1 MEVVELYAPEQDKHM
16 EKGFSHTRAKR
27 VLDMFRA
34 TSTAA
39 HELGV
44 GRQLIED
51 ESFAGDTIIIQGA
64 KVANFGLCS
73 YLGLGND
80 ERLIEGAI
88 DATRRFGT
96 SYSSSIAYTALG
108 MYGELSE
115 RLEEMM
121 GAPVI
126 LAATTTLAHL
136 AALPVLISGGD
147 TVYVDG
153 QAHASLLA
161 VIPTLASNGATV
173 EMVRHN
179 DIEELD
185 RRLSES
191 DRGGASWFI
200 TDGIFSM
207 HGDTVP
213 VDQVHHLLKKHPRFH
228 VYCDDAHGFGW
239 SGKLG
244 CGTYLGRTGWHE
256 RLVISVGLAK
266 SFGTMGG
273 VVATPNVDF
282 IDMINL
288 TGSPLVF
295 GGPIPPPIL
304 GASIASADIH
314 LSDELPALQGEL
326 DRRIKFVNAF
336 SDSIGLPLAGFDETP
351 LWFLEVGASKKVLEG
366 LSMMKTAG
374 FFVNGAVFPV
384 VPRNH
389 GGLRFTVTNYNSL
402 SQIEA
407 MLVELNRVWLALSAE
422 TAIEIDLTDDLVTDT
437 GYHDDSGASF
447 QP

>member
-1 MEVVELYAPEQDKHM
+1 M
-16 EKGFSHTRAKR
+16 EKRYSHTRAQR
-27 VLDMFRA
+27 VLDIFRA

-51 ESFAGDTIIIQGA
+51 SSFAGDTIIIQGQ

-80 ERLIEGAI
+80 ERLINGAI

-96 SYSSSIAYTALG
+96 SYSSSIAYTAVGL
-108 MYGELSE
+108 YGDLSE
-115 RLEEMM
+115 RLEKIFQ
-121 GAPVI
+121 APVI
-126 LAATTTLAHL
+126 LAGTTTLAHL
-136 AALPVLISGGD
+136 AALPVLVRD
-147 TVYVDG
+147 EDVAYVDG

-161 VIPTLASNGATV
+161 VIPALVSNGVRV
-173 EMVRHN
+173 EMIRHN
-179 DIEELD
+179 DIEGLD

-191 DRGGASWFI
+191 VDEGAAWYI
-200 TDGIFSM
+200 TDGLFSM

-213 VDQVHHLLKKHPRFH
+213 VEALHPLLERHPRLH

-239 SGKLG
+239 SGPRG
-244 CGTYLGRTGWHE
+244 SGTYLSRAGWHE
-256 RLVISVGLAK
+256 RLVIAVGLAK

-273 VVATPNVDF
+273 VVATPNRDF

-295 GGPIPPPIL
+295 GGPIPPPML

-314 LSDELPALQGEL
+314 LSDELAALQGEL

-336 SDSIGLPLAGFDETP
+336 SDSIGLPLAAFDNTP
-351 LWFLEVGASKKVLEG
+351 LWFLDVGASAKVLEG
-366 LSMMKTAG
+366 LSKMKAAG
-374 FFVNGAVFPV
+374 FFLNGAVFPV
-384 VPRNH
+384 VPRGH
-389 GGLRFTVTNYNSL
+389 GGLRFTVTNYNSIP
-402 SQIEA
+402 QIEA
-407 MLVELNRVWLALSAE
+407 MLTQLNELHLEFSGE
-422 TAIEIDLTDDLVTDT
+422 TDIEIDLTDT
-437 GYHDDSGASF
+437 GQPGEIPANGGSGDATLR
-447 QP
+447 

>member
-1 MEVVELYAPEQDKHM
+1 M
-16 EKGFSHTRAKR
+16 EKGFSHTRAQR

-34 TSTAA
+34 TSTAG

-51 ESFAGDTIIIQGA
+51 ESFAGDTIVIQGQE
-64 KVANFGLCS
+64 VANFGLCS
-73 YLGLGND
+73 YLGLGTD
-80 ERLIEGAI
+80 ERVVAGAV
-88 DATRRFGT
+88 DAAQRFGA

-108 MYGELSE
+108 MYGELTE
-115 RLEEMM
+115 RLEKMM
-121 GAPVI
+121 GSPVI

-136 AALPVLISGGD
+136 AALPVLVRGGD

-161 VIPTLASNGATV
+161 VTPTLASNGAHV
-173 EMVRHN
+173 EMVPHN
-179 DIEELD
+179 DVDELD

-191 DRGGASWFI
+191 DPNSPCWFI
-200 TDGIFSM
+200 TDGLFSM
-207 HGDTVP
+207 HGDMTPAARV
-213 VDQVHHLLKKHPRFH
+213 QRLLEKYSNLH

-239 SGKLG
+239 TGKHG
-244 CGTYLGRTGWHE
+244 CGTYLSTAGWHD
-256 RLVISVGLAK
+256 RLVIAVGLAK

-273 VVATPNVDF
+273 VVATPNIDF
-282 IDMINL
+282 IDMVNL

-295 GGPIPPPIL
+295 GGPIPPPML

-314 LSDELPALQGEL
+314 LSEELTGLQQDL

-336 SDSIGLPLAGFDETP
+336 SDSIGLPLASFDETP
-351 LWFLEVGASKKVLEG
+351 LWFIEVGASKNVLEG

-374 FFVNGAVFPV
+374 FFLNGAVFPV
-384 VPRNH
+384 VPRNR
-389 GGLRFTVTNYNSL
+389 GGLRFTVTNYNAI

-407 MLVELNRVWLALSAE
+407 MLIELKRVWLALSGE
-422 TAIEIDLTDDLVTDT
+422 TEIEIDLTGGAGGADARP
-437 GYHDDSGASF
+437 GDSTKDSF

>member
-1 MEVVELYAPEQDKHM
+1 M
-16 EKGFSHTRAKR
+16 EKGFSHTSARQ

-34 TSTAA
+34 TSAAA

-51 ESFAGDTIIIQGA
+51 TDFAGDTIIIQGQ

-73 YLGLGND
+73 YLGLGKD
-80 ERLIEGAI
+80 ERLIAGAV

-115 RLEEMM
+115 RLEQMM
-121 GAPVI
+121 GAPVV
-126 LAATTTLAHL
+126 LAGTTTLAHL
-136 AALPVLISGGD
+136 AALPVLVRGGN

-161 VIPTLASNGATV
+161 VTPTLASNGAQV
-173 EMVRHN
+173 EMVPHN
-179 DIEELD
+179 DVDELD

-191 DRGGASWFI
+191 DSDVASWFV
-200 TDGIFSM
+200 TDGLFSM

-213 VDQVHHLLKKHPRFH
+213 VEKVHRLLEKHPNLH

-239 SGKLG
+239 SGEHG
-244 CGTYLGRTGWHE
+244 CGTYLGRAGWHD
-256 RLVISVGLAK
+256 RLVIAVGLAK

-273 VVATPNVDF
+273 VVATRNEDF

-314 LSDELPALQGEL
+314 LSDELPGLQQEL

-336 SDSIGLPLAGFDETP
+336 SDSIGLPLAAFDETP
-351 LWFLEVGASKKVLEG
+351 LWFIEVGASKKVLEG

-402 SQIEA
+402 AQIEA
-407 MLVELNRVWLALSAE
+407 MLVELKRAWLTLSAE
-422 TAIEIDLTDDLVTDT
+422 TQIEIDLTSNIVTEAKDPAGPRQT
-437 GYHDDSGASF
+437 FSAK
-447 QP
+447 

>member
-1 MEVVELYAPEQDKHM
+1 M
-16 EKGFSHTRAKR
+16 EKRYSHTRAQR
-27 VLDMFRA
+27 VLDIFRA

-51 ESFAGDTIIIQGA
+51 SSFAGDTIIIQGQ

-80 ERLIEGAI
+80 ERLINGAI

-96 SYSSSIAYTALG
+96 SYSSSIAYTAVGL
-108 MYGELSE
+108 YGDLSE
-115 RLEEMM
+115 RLEKIFQ
-121 GAPVI
+121 APVI
-126 LAATTTLAHL
+126 LAGTTTLAHL
-136 AALPVLISGGD
+136 AALPVLVRD
-147 TVYVDG
+147 EDVAYVDG

-161 VIPTLASNGATV
+161 VIPALVSNGVRV
-173 EMVRHN
+173 EMIRHN
-179 DIEELD
+179 DIEGLD

-191 DRGGASWFI
+191 DDEGAAWYI
-200 TDGIFSM
+200 TDGLFSM

-213 VDQVHHLLKKHPRFH
+213 VEALHPLLERHPRLH

-239 SGKLG
+239 SGPRG
-244 CGTYLGRTGWHE
+244 SGTYLSRAGWHE
-256 RLVISVGLAK
+256 RLVIAVGLAK

-273 VVATPNVDF
+273 VVATPNRDF

-295 GGPIPPPIL
+295 GGPIPPPML

-314 LSDELPALQGEL
+314 LSDELAALQGEL

-336 SDSIGLPLAGFDETP
+336 SDSIGLPLAAFDNTP
-351 LWFLEVGASKKVLEG
+351 LWFLDVGASAKVLEG
-366 LSMMKTAG
+366 LSKMKAAG
-374 FFVNGAVFPV
+374 FFLNGAVFPV
-384 VPRNH
+384 VPRGH
-389 GGLRFTVTNYNSL
+389 GGLRFTVTNYNSIP
-402 SQIEA
+402 QIEA
-407 MLVELNRVWLALSAE
+407 MLTQLNELHLEFSGE
-422 TAIEIDLTDDLVTDT
+422 TDIEIDLTDT
-437 GYHDDSGASF
+437 GQPGEIPANGGSGDAT
-447 QP
+447 PT

>member
-1 MEVVELYAPEQDKHM
+1 
-16 EKGFSHTRAKR
+16 
-27 VLDMFRA
+27 
-34 TSTAA
+34 
-39 HELGV
+39 
-44 GRQLIED
+44 
-51 ESFAGDTIIIQGA
+51 
-64 KVANFGLCS
+64 
-73 YLGLGND
+73 
-80 ERLIEGAI
+80 
-88 DATRRFGT
+88 
-96 SYSSSIAYTALG
+96 

-136 AALPVLISGGD
+136 AALPVLVRGGD
-147 TVYVDG
+147 SVYVDG

-161 VIPTLASNGATV
+161 VTPTLSSNGAQVETV
-173 EMVRHN
+173 PHN
-179 DIEELD
+179 DIDELD
-185 RRLSES
+185 RRLSDS
-191 DRGGASWFI
+191 DRIGASWFI
-200 TDGIFSM
+200 TDGVFSM
-207 HGDTVP
+207 HGDTIP
-213 VDQVHHLLKKHPRFH
+213 VERVHRLLEKHPNLH

-239 SGKLG
+239 SGERG
-244 CGTYLGRTGWHE
+244 AGTYLARAGWHE

-314 LSDELPALQGEL
+314 LSEELPGLQNEL

-336 SDSIGLPLAGFDETP
+336 SDSIGLPLASFDETP
-351 LWFLEVGASKKVLEG
+351 LWFLEVGASKKVLDG

-384 VPRNH
+384 VPRGH
-389 GGLRFTVTNYNSL
+389 GGLRFTVTNYNPL

-407 MLVELNRVWLALSAE
+407 MLIELKRVWLALSADTE
-422 TAIEIDLTDDLVTDT
+422 IEIDLTGNVATDAT
-437 GYHDDSGASF
+437 HRDNAGERF

>member
-1 MEVVELYAPEQDKHM
+1 M
-16 EKGFSHTRAKR
+16 EKGLSQTGAQR

-51 ESFAGDTIIIQGA
+51 TSFAGDTIIIQGQ

-73 YLGLGND
+73 YLGLGTD
-80 ERLIEGAI
+80 ERLIAGAV
-88 DATRRFGT
+88 DAARRFGT

-108 MYGELSE
+108 MYGELTE
-115 RLEEMM
+115 LLEEIL

-136 AALPVLISGGD
+136 AALPVLVRDGD
-147 TVYVDG
+147 TVFIDG

-161 VIPTLASNGATV
+161 VTPSLESNGAQV
-173 EMVRHN
+173 EMIPHN
-179 DIEELD
+179 DIDELD

-191 DRGGASWFI
+191 DRDGASWFI
-200 TDGIFSM
+200 TDGLFSM

-213 VDQVHHLLKKHPRFH
+213 VERVHRLLEKHPKFH

-239 SGKLG
+239 SGDRG
-244 CGTYLGRTGWHE
+244 CGTYLGRAGWHE
-256 RLVISVGLAK
+256 RLVVAVGLAK

-273 VVATPNVDF
+273 VVATPNEDF

-295 GGPIPPPIL
+295 GGPIPPPML
-304 GASIASADIH
+304 GASIASARIH
-314 LSDELPALQGEL
+314 LSDELPGLQHEL

-336 SDSIGLPLAGFDETP
+336 SDSIGLPLAAFDETP
-351 LWFLEVGASKKVLEG
+351 LWFLEVAASKKVLEG

-384 VPRNH
+384 VPRGH
-389 GGLRFTVTNYNSL
+389 GGLRFTITNYNSL

-407 MLVELNRVWLALSAE
+407 MLVELKRVWLALSADTE
-422 TAIEIDLTDDLVTDT
+422 IEIDLTGGIAAEPDRPVDPGETF
-437 GYHDDSGASF
+437 SAK
-447 QP
+447 

>member
-1 MEVVELYAPEQDKHM
+1 M
-16 EKGFSHTRAKR
+16 EKGFSHTRAQR

-44 GRQLIED
+44 SRQLIED
-51 ESFAGDTIIIQGA
+51 SSFAGDTIIIQGQ

-73 YLGLGND
+73 YLGLGTD
-80 ERLIEGAI
+80 ERLIDGAI
-88 DATRRFGT
+88 DAARRFGT

-115 RLEEMM
+115 RLEEILR
-121 GAPVI
+121 APVI

-136 AALPVLISGGD
+136 AALPVLVRGGD

-161 VIPTLASNGATV
+161 VSPTLVSHGAHM
-173 EMVRHN
+173 EMIPHN
-179 DIEELD
+179 NVDELD
-185 RRLSES
+185 RRLSAS
-191 DRGGASWFI
+191 DTDGASWFI
-200 TDGIFSM
+200 TDGLFSM

-213 VDQVHHLLKKHPRFH
+213 AERVHQLLEKHPRLH

-239 SGKLG
+239 SGPRG
-244 CGTYLGRTGWHE
+244 AGTYLGRAGWHE
-256 RLVISVGLAK
+256 RLVVAVGLAK

-273 VVATPNVDF
+273 VVATLNQDF
-282 IDMINL
+282 IDMIKL

-295 GGPIPPPIL
+295 GGPIPPPML

-314 LSDELPALQGEL
+314 LSDELPDLQSEL

-336 SDSIGLPLAGFDETP
+336 ADSIGLPLAGFDETP
-351 LWFLEVGASKKVLEG
+351 LWFLEVGSSKNMLEA
-366 LSMMKTAG
+366 LARMKQAG
-374 FFVNGAVFPV
+374 YFLNGAVFPV
-384 VPRNH
+384 VPRGH
-389 GGLRFTVTNYNSL
+389 AGLRFTVTNYNAMA
-402 SQIEA
+402 QIEA
-407 MLVELNRVWLALSAE
+407 MLVELNRVRLELSGE
-422 TAIEIDLTDDLVTDT
+422 TEFEIDLTRVRQEQNP
-437 GYHDDSGASF
+437 S
-447 QP
+447 

>member
-1 MEVVELYAPEQDKHM
+1 M
-16 EKGFSHTRAKR
+16 EKRYSHTRAQR
-27 VLDMFRA
+27 VLDIFRA

-51 ESFAGDTIIIQGA
+51 SSFAGDTIIIQGQ

-80 ERLIEGAI
+80 ERLINGAI

-96 SYSSSIAYTALG
+96 SYSSSIAYTAVGL
-108 MYGELSE
+108 YGDLSE
-115 RLEEMM
+115 RLEKIFQ
-121 GAPVI
+121 APVI
-126 LAATTTLAHL
+126 LAGTTTLAHL
-136 AALPVLISGGD
+136 AALPVLVRD
-147 TVYVDG
+147 EDVAYVDG

-161 VIPTLASNGATV
+161 VIPALVSNGVRV
-173 EMVRHN
+173 EMIRHN
-179 DIEELD
+179 DIEGLD

-191 DRGGASWFI
+191 DDEGAAWYI
-200 TDGIFSM
+200 TDGLFSM

-213 VDQVHHLLKKHPRFH
+213 VEALHPLLERHPRLH

-239 SGKLG
+239 SGPRG
-244 CGTYLGRTGWHE
+244 SGTYLSRAGWHE
-256 RLVISVGLAK
+256 RLVIAVGLAK

-273 VVATPNVDF
+273 VVATPNRDF

-295 GGPIPPPIL
+295 GGPIPPPML

-314 LSDELPALQGEL
+314 LSDELAALQGEL

-336 SDSIGLPLAGFDETP
+336 SDSIGLPLAAFDNTP
-351 LWFLEVGASKKVLEG
+351 LWFLDVGASAKVLEG
-366 LSMMKTAG
+366 LSKMKAAG
-374 FFVNGAVFPV
+374 FFLNGAVFPV
-384 VPRNH
+384 VPRGH
-389 GGLRFTVTNYNSL
+389 GGLRFTVTNYNSIP
-402 SQIEA
+402 QIEA
-407 MLVELNRVWLALSAE
+407 MLTQLNELHLEFSGE
-422 TAIEIDLTDDLVTDT
+422 TDIEIDLTDT
-437 GYHDDSGASF
+437 GQPGEIPANGGSGDATLR
-447 QP
+447 

>member
-1 MEVVELYAPEQDKHM
+1 M
-16 EKGFSHTRAKR
+16 EKGFSHTRAQR

-51 ESFAGDTIIIQGA
+51 KSFAGDTIIIQGQE
-64 KVANFGLCS
+64 VANFGLCS
-73 YLGLGND
+73 YLGLGTD
-80 ERLIEGAI
+80 ERVIAGAVE
-88 DATRRFGT
+88 AAQRFGT

-108 MYGELSE
+108 MYGELSD

-136 AALPVLISGGD
+136 AALPVLIRGGD
-147 TVYVDG
+147 TVYVDA

-161 VIPTLASNGATV
+161 VTPTLASNGAQV
-173 EMVRHN
+173 EMVSHN
-179 DIEELD
+179 DVDELD
-185 RRLSES
+185 RRLIDS
-191 DRGGASWFI
+191 DDNGASWFI
-200 TDGIFSM
+200 TDGVFSM

-213 VDQVHHLLKKHPRFH
+213 VERVHRLLEKHPNLH
-228 VYCDDAHGFGW
+228 IYCDDAHGFGW
-239 SGKLG
+239 SGKYG
-244 CGTYLGRTGWHE
+244 CGNYMGRAGWHE

-273 VVATPNVDF
+273 VVATPNLDF

-295 GGPIPPPIL
+295 GGPIPPPML
-304 GASIASADIH
+304 GASIASAEIH
-314 LSDELPALQGEL
+314 LSPELPRLQQEL

-336 SDSIGLPLAGFDETP
+336 ADSIGLPLASFDETP
-351 LWFLEVGASKKVLEG
+351 LWFIEVGASKKVLEG

-389 GGLRFTVTNYNSL
+389 GGLRFTVTNYNPL

-407 MLVELNRVWLALSAE
+407 MLVELKRVWLALSAE
-422 TAIEIDLTDDLVTDT
+422 TEIEIDLTGDV
-437 GYHDDSGASF
+437 
-447 QP
+447 

>member
-1 MEVVELYAPEQDKHM
+1 M
-16 EKGFSHTRAKR
+16 EKRYSHTRAQR
-27 VLDMFRA
+27 VLDIFRA

-51 ESFAGDTIIIQGA
+51 SSFAGDTIIIQGQ

-80 ERLIEGAI
+80 ERLINGAI

-96 SYSSSIAYTALG
+96 SYSSSIAYTAVGL
-108 MYGELSE
+108 YGDLSE
-115 RLEEMM
+115 RLEKIFQ
-121 GAPVI
+121 APVI
-126 LAATTTLAHL
+126 LAGTTTLAHL
-136 AALPVLISGGD
+136 AALPVLVRD
-147 TVYVDG
+147 EDVAYVDG

-161 VIPTLASNGATV
+161 VIPALVSNGVRV
-173 EMVRHN
+173 EMIRHN
-179 DIEELD
+179 DIEGLD

-191 DRGGASWFI
+191 VDEGAAWYI
-200 TDGIFSM
+200 TDGLFSM

-213 VDQVHHLLKKHPRFH
+213 VEALHPLLERHPRLH

-239 SGKLG
+239 SGPRG
-244 CGTYLGRTGWHE
+244 SGTYLSRAGWHE
-256 RLVISVGLAK
+256 RLVIAVGLAK

-273 VVATPNVDF
+273 VVATPNRDF

-295 GGPIPPPIL
+295 GGPIPPPML

-314 LSDELPALQGEL
+314 LSDELAALQGEL

-336 SDSIGLPLAGFDETP
+336 SDSIGLPLAAFDNTP
-351 LWFLEVGASKKVLEG
+351 LWFLDVGASAKVLEG
-366 LSMMKTAG
+366 LSKMKAAG
-374 FFVNGAVFPV
+374 FFLNGAVFPV
-384 VPRNH
+384 VPRGH
-389 GGLRFTVTNYNSL
+389 GGLRFTVTNYNSIP
-402 SQIEA
+402 QIEA
-407 MLVELNRVWLALSAE
+407 MLTQLNELRLEFSGE
-422 TAIEIDLTDDLVTDT
+422 TDIEIDLTDT
-437 GYHDDSGASF
+437 GQPGEIPANGGSGDAT
-447 QP
+447 PT

>member
-1 MEVVELYAPEQDKHM
+1 M
-16 EKGFSHTRAKR
+16 EKGFSQTQAKR

-34 TSTAA
+34 TSNAA

-44 GRQLIED
+44 GSQLIED
-51 ESFAGDTIIIQGA
+51 TSFAGDTIIIQGQ

-73 YLGLGND
+73 YLGLGTD
-80 ERLIEGAI
+80 ERVIAGAV
-88 DATRRFGT
+88 DAAQRFGT

-108 MYGELSE
+108 MYGDLSE
-115 RLEEMM
+115 RLEGML

-136 AALPVLISGGD
+136 AALPVLVRGGD

-161 VIPTLASNGATV
+161 VNPTLVSNGAHV
-173 EMVRHN
+173 EVVPHN
-179 DIEELD
+179 DVDELD
-185 RRLSES
+185 RRLSDS
-191 DRGGASWFI
+191 DRSGASWFI
-200 TDGIFSM
+200 TDGLFSM

-213 VDQVHHLLKKHPRFH
+213 VERVHRLLEKHPHLH

-239 SGKLG
+239 SGKHG
-244 CGTYLGRTGWHE
+244 CGTYLGRAGWHD
-256 RLVISVGLAK
+256 RLVIAVGLAK

-273 VVATPNVDF
+273 VVATPNEDF

-295 GGPIPPPIL
+295 GGPIPPPML

-314 LSDELPALQGEL
+314 LSEELPGLQQQL

-336 SDSIGLPLAGFDETP
+336 SDSIGLPLAAFDETP
-351 LWFLEVGASKKVLEG
+351 LWFIEVGASKKVLEG

-389 GGLRFTVTNYNSL
+389 GGLRFTVTNYNPL

-407 MLVELNRVWLALSAE
+407 MLVELKRVWLALSAE
-422 TAIEIDLTDDLVTDT
+422 TGFEIDLTGDIVTDAGHRDNT
-437 GYHDDSGASF
+437 DERF

>member
-1 MEVVELYAPEQDKHM
+1 M
-16 EKGFSHTRAKR
+16 EKGFSHTRAQR
-27 VLDMFRA
+27 VLDMFR
-34 TSTAA
+34 TTNTAA

-51 ESFAGDTIIIQGA
+51 SSFAGDTIIIQGQ

-73 YLGLGND
+73 YLGLGTD
-80 ERLIEGAI
+80 ERLIAGAV
-88 DATRRFGT
+88 DATQRFGT

-108 MYGELSE
+108 MYGDLSE
-115 RLEEMM
+115 RLETML

-126 LAATTTLAHL
+126 LAATTTLVHL
-136 AALPVLISGGD
+136 AALPVLVRGGD

-161 VIPTLASNGATV
+161 VLPILSSNGANV
-173 EMVRHN
+173 EMIRHN
-179 DIEELD
+179 DVDELD

-191 DRGGASWFI
+191 DGGGASWFI

-213 VDQVHHLLKKHPRFH
+213 VERIHQLLEKHERLH

-239 SGKLG
+239 TGKYG
-244 CGTYLGRTGWHE
+244 RGTYLGRAGWHD

-273 VVATPNVDF
+273 VVATPNEDF

-314 LSDELPALQGEL
+314 LSDELPGLQQDL

-336 SDSIGLPLAGFDETP
+336 SHSIGLPLAGFDETP
-351 LWFLEVGASKKVLEG
+351 LWFLEVGASKKVLHG

-384 VPRNH
+384 VPRGH
-389 GGLRFTVTNYNSL
+389 AGLRFTVTNYNPL

-407 MLVELNRVWLALSAE
+407 MLVELKRVWLELSSDTE
-422 TAIEIDLTDDLVTDT
+422 IEIDLTGVVEGQNPL
-437 GYHDDSGASF
+437 
-447 QP
+447 

>member
-1 MEVVELYAPEQDKHM
+1 M
-16 EKGFSHTRAKR
+16 EKRYSHTRAQR
-27 VLDMFRA
+27 VLDIFRA

-51 ESFAGDTIIIQGA
+51 SSFAGDTIIIQGQ

-80 ERLIEGAI
+80 ERLINGAI

-96 SYSSSIAYTALG
+96 SYSSSIAYTAVGL
-108 MYGELSE
+108 YGDLSE
-115 RLEEMM
+115 RLEKIFQ
-121 GAPVI
+121 APVI
-126 LAATTTLAHL
+126 LAGTTTLAHL
-136 AALPVLISGGD
+136 AALPVLVRD
-147 TVYVDG
+147 EDVAYVDG

-161 VIPTLASNGATV
+161 VIPALVSNGVRV
-173 EMVRHN
+173 EMIRHN
-179 DIEELD
+179 DIEGLD

-191 DRGGASWFI
+191 DDEGAAWYI
-200 TDGIFSM
+200 TDGLFSM

-213 VDQVHHLLKKHPRFH
+213 VEALHPLLERHPRLH

-239 SGKLG
+239 SGPRG
-244 CGTYLGRTGWHE
+244 SGTYLSRAGWHE
-256 RLVISVGLAK
+256 RLVIAVGLAK

-273 VVATPNVDF
+273 VVATPNRDF

-295 GGPIPPPIL
+295 GGPIPPPML

-314 LSDELPALQGEL
+314 LSDELAALQGEL

-336 SDSIGLPLAGFDETP
+336 SDSIGLPLAAFDNTP
-351 LWFLEVGASKKVLEG
+351 LWFLDVGASAKVLEG
-366 LSMMKTAG
+366 LSKMKAAG
-374 FFVNGAVFPV
+374 FFLNGAVFPV
-384 VPRNH
+384 VPRGH
-389 GGLRFTVTNYNSL
+389 GGLRFTVTNYNSIP
-402 SQIEA
+402 QIEA
-407 MLVELNRVWLALSAE
+407 MLTQLNDLHLEFSGE
-422 TAIEIDLTDDLVTDT
+422 TDIEIDLTDT
-437 GYHDDSGASF
+437 GQPGEIPANGGSGDATLR
-447 QP
+447 